1 MKNRIIA
8 LTLCTGMLLL
18 GGCASDTGTTSSP
31 SEPSAGSTSSSVET
45 EAPLEESLR
54 LFEEGS
60 KLAASLHIQ
69 LEKAEQK
76 VVQMTTNEDHT
87 IKETPFDA
95 Q

>member
-1 MKNRIIA
+1 MAKKQTFEQSMQRLEEIVR
-8 LTLCTGMLLL
+8 LMEKG
-18 GGCASDTGTTSSP
+18 
-31 SEPSAGSTSSSVET
+31 
-45 EAPLEESLR
+45 EAPLEEGLR

-69 LEKAEQK
+69 LEKAEKK
-76 VVQMTTNEDHT
+76 VVQMTTNEEHT

>member
-1 MKNRIIA
+1 MAKKQTFEQSMQRLEEIVR
-8 LTLCTGMLLL
+8 LMEKG
-18 GGCASDTGTTSSP
+18 
-31 SEPSAGSTSSSVET
+31 
-45 EAPLEESLR
+45 EAPLEEGLR

-60 KLAASLHIQ
+60 QLAASLHIQ

>member
-1 MKNRIIA
+1 MAKKQTFEQSMQRLEEIVR
-8 LTLCTGMLLL
+8 LM
-18 GGCASDTGTTSSP
+18 
-31 SEPSAGSTSSSVET
+31 EKKK
-45 EAPLEESLR
+45 APLEEGLR
-54 LFEEGS
+54 QFEEGS

>member
-1 MKNRIIA
+1 MAKKQTFEQSMQRLEEIVR
-8 LTLCTGMLLL
+8 LMEKG
-18 GGCASDTGTTSSP
+18 
-31 SEPSAGSTSSSVET
+31 
-45 EAPLEESLR
+45 EAPLEEGLR

-69 LEKAEQK
+69 LENAEQK

>member
-1 MKNRIIA
+1 MAKKQTFEQSMQRLEEIVR
-8 LTLCTGMLLL
+8 LMEKG
-18 GGCASDTGTTSSP
+18 
-31 SEPSAGSTSSSVET
+31 

-60 KLAASLHIQ
+60 KLATSLHIQ

>member
-1 MKNRIIA
+1 MAKKQTFEQSMQR
-8 LTLCTGMLLL
+8 
-18 GGCASDTGTTSSP
+18 
-31 SEPSAGSTSSSVET
+31 
-45 EAPLEESLR
+45 LEEIVRLMEKGEATLEEGLR

>member
-1 MKNRIIA
+1 MAKKQTFEQSMQR
-8 LTLCTGMLLL
+8 
-18 GGCASDTGTTSSP
+18 
-31 SEPSAGSTSSSVET
+31 
-45 EAPLEESLR
+45 LEEIVRLMEKGEASLEEGLR